1 MRRVVERE
9 GGCIVWGGSVRLSPA
24 DDILIQIERALDVDS
39 EGQLVAS
46 VLSKKIAAGSS
57 HLVLDMPVGPT
68 AKVRS
73 AEAAHDLSRRLS
85 DVASVFGLSTTVV
98 VSDGRQP
105 VGRGIGPSLEA
116 YDVLSVL
123 QQAARAPEDLKLRA
137 CTLAGALLELGGKAP
152 HSQGAVLAAQTIE
165 NGRAWA
171 KFQRICEAQG
181 GQRTPPVASQQH
193 PLLAQVSGRVSVID
207 NRKIAKLAKLAGA
220 PDTKAAGVEL
230 HVRLGDVVR
239 AGEPLCTLHADTA
252 GELNYALDYAASMS
266 DIIGIR
272 A

>member
-105 VGRGIGPSLEA
+105 
-116 YDVLSVL
+116 
-123 QQAARAPEDLKLRA
+123 
-137 CTLAGALLELGGKAP
+137 
-152 HSQGAVLAAQTIE
+152 
-165 NGRAWA
+165 
-171 KFQRICEAQG
+171 
-181 GQRTPPVASQQH
+181 
-193 PLLAQVSGRVSVID
+193 
-207 NRKIAKLAKLAGA
+207 
-220 PDTKAAGVEL
+220 
-230 HVRLGDVVR
+230 
-239 AGEPLCTLHADTA
+239 
-252 GELNYALDYAASMS
+252 
-266 DIIGIR
+266 
-272 A
+272 